1 VALFNIGIVGCG
13 RILNAHLKGY
23 KILREA
29 GLDNFRITA
38 LCSRDRDNA
47 LRFRKRGEGPPPFT
61 PLGRA
66 EGDPLACEPMYV
78 TDVNDDVSI
87 GVYTDYHEMIDRGD
101 IDAVDICAA
110 LPAHHEIALYAL
122 KSGKHVVVEKPIA
135 LTVRMARAMTG
146 AAEDMGLVLCVAESA
161 RYGMALRAQKWA
173 VEQGLIGDVQMVLMG
188 GVGMGRWSPDRVLA
202 NTPWRHD
209 KIQGGG
215 GVSIDLGVHMF
226 NRAEHVGGLIDSL
239 SAVTAVFEP
248 KRKLYDDEGL
258 QPVGEVD
265 CNVDDAFMAV
275 GRFANGAIGQFSYTS
290 AGHGPG
296 FQVPGGMI
304 VYGSKGSMQEGR
316 LVLDDGTSHDVQN
329 RFKAEAPEP
338 LIRKFFPHGIEYSF
352 ALEKLDF
359 LQAIEENGNPEMHGR
374 QGLRDLAVA
383 YTVLESAVAGRAVR
397 VQEVE
402 SGEVEEYQ
410 REINAHYGF

>member
-1 VALFNIGIVGCG
+1 MARINIGIVGCG

-23 KILREA
+23 KTLRDA
-29 GLDNFRITA
+29 GFDNFRITA

-61 PLGRA
+61 PLGRG

-78 TDVNDDVSI
+78 SDVNDDVAVS
-87 GVYTDYHEMIDRGD
+87 VYTDYREMLDRGD
-101 IDAVDICAA
+101 IHVVDVCAA
-110 LPAHHEIALYAL
+110 LPAHHEIALLAL
-122 KSGKHVVVEKPIA
+122 KAGKHVVVEKPIA
-135 LTVRMARAMTG
+135 LTVRMARTMTG

-173 VEQGLIGDVQMVLMG
+173 VDAGLIGDLQMVLMG

-209 KIQGGG
+209 KIQGGA

-226 NRAEHVGGLIDSL
+226 NRAEYVAGLIDSL

-248 KRKLYDDEGL
+248 KRKLYDDDGE
-258 QPVGEVD
+258 QSVGEIA
-265 CNVDDAFMAV
+265 CTVDDAFMAV

-296 FQVPGGMI
+296 YQVPGGMI
-304 VYGSKGSMQEGR
+304 VYGSKGCMREGR
-316 LVLDDGTSHDVQN
+316 MIMDDGTSHNIQD
-329 RFKAEAPEP
+329 RFKAEAPET
-338 LIRKFFPHGIEYSF
+338 LVRKYFPRGVEYPF

-359 LQAIEENGNPEMHGR
+359 LQAIEENRDPEMHGL

-383 YTVLESAVAGRAVR
+383 YTVLESAAAGRMVR

-402 SGEVEEYQ
+402 SGEVEKYQ
-410 REINAHYGF
+410 REINEHYGF

>member
-1 VALFNIGIVGCG
+1 MALLNIGIVGCG
-13 RILNAHLKGY
+13 RILNAHLRGY
-23 KILREA
+23 KALRDA
-29 GLDNFRITA
+29 GFDNFRITA

-47 LRFRKRGEGPPPFT
+47 LRFRKRGEGPPPFV
-61 PLGRA
+61 PLGRS

-78 TDVNDDVSI
+78 SDVNDDVAISI
-87 GVYTDYHEMIDRGD
+87 HTDYRELLDRSD

-122 KSGKHVVVEKPIA
+122 KSGKHVVVEKPMA
-135 LTVRMARAMTG
+135 LTVRMARAMAG

-161 RYGMALRAQKWA
+161 RYEMALRAQKWA
-173 VEQGLIGDVQMVLMG
+173 VDQGLIGDVQMVLMG

-202 NTPWRHD
+202 NTSWRHD
-209 KIQGGG
+209 KIQGGAG
-215 GVSIDLGVHMF
+215 ISIDLGVHMF
-226 NRAEHVGGLIDSL
+226 NRAEYVAGLIDSL

-248 KRKLYDDEGL
+248 KRKLYDDEGE
-258 QPVGEVD
+258 QPVGEID
-265 CNVDDAFMAV
+265 CTVDDAFMAV
-275 GRFANGAIGQFSYTS
+275 GRFANGGIGQFSYTS

-296 FQVPGGMI
+296 YQVPGGMI

-316 LVLDDGTSHDVQN
+316 VALDDGASDVVVD

-338 LIRKFFPHGIEYSF
+338 TIRRWFPRGVEDRF
-352 ALEKLDF
+352 GLEKLDF
-359 LQAIEENGNPEMHGR
+359 LQAIEENRDPEMNGL

-383 YTVLESAVAGRAVR
+383 YTVLESAVAGRAVG

-410 REINAHYGF
+410 KEINEHCGF